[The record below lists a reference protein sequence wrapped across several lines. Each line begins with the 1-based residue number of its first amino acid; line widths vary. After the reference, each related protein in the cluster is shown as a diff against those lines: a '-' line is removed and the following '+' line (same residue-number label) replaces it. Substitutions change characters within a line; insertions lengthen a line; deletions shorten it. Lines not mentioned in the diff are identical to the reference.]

1 MKEIMDEFDFV
12 KIKNICSS
20 TDNVKGM
27 RRQTTDWEKIF
38 VEDTSDKGML
48 FKVCKGL
55 LKQ

>member
-27 RRQTTDWEKIF
+27 RSQTTDWEKIF

>member
-38 VEDTSDKGML
+38 VKDTSDEGML